1 MPQQPAHTETADSSP
16 QVLNVS
22 FAKAVQYLAKIG
34 LLDLI
39 LNESDEAARQL
50 GLEEGEDSQLE
61 LSPARSDRATEQ

>member
-1 MPQQPAHTETADSSP
+1 M
-16 QVLNVS
+16 S
-22 FAKAVQYLAKIG
+22 FADALRYLDKIG

-39 LNESDEAARQL
+39 ENDQDEAARQL

>member
-1 MPQQPAHTETADSSP
+1 
-16 QVLNVS
+16 VS

-39 LNESDEAARQL
+39 LNEPDEAARQL